1 MALLPY
7 ARKGRL
13 EAGCDEAGR
22 GCIAGPVVAA
32 AVILGPDQELETL
45 NDSKQISASVRESLY
60 DWIVENAL
68 AWAIAFVDP
77 RTIEKINILHASILA
92 MHQAVAQLKT
102 TPEFLLIDGNRFKPY
117 PDIPHECVI
126 KGDGKFQSI
135 AAASI
140 LAKVARDRYMKDL
153 HQEHPAYHWNRNKGY
168 PTLEHRAAIAKM
180 GPSIHHRMSFQ
191 LLPRQ
196 LKLPLDSSM

>member
-1 MALLPY
+1 MALLPF
-7 ARKGRL
+7 AQEGRL

-32 AVILGPDQELETL
+32 AVILRPHQQLETL
-45 NDSKQISASVRESLY
+45 NDSKQLSASVRESLY
-60 DWIVENAL
+60 EWIIENAL
-68 AWAIAFVDP
+68 AHAIAFVDP
-77 RTIEKINILHASILA
+77 RTIEKINILQSSFLA

-117 PDIPHECVI
+117 PEIPHACVI
-126 KGDGKFQSI
+126 KGDGKYQSI

-140 LAKVARDRYMKDL
+140 LAKVARDRYMERL
-153 HQEHPAYHWNRNKGY
+153 HHEFPDYQWNRNKGY
-168 PTLEHRAAIAKM
+168 PTVAHRAAIEKI
-180 GPSIHHRMSFQ
+180 GPSEHHRMSFQ

-196 LKLPLDSSM
+196 LKLPLDRSM